1 VPHIRI
7 EEELNRLSPP
17 ASPEETD
24 PRIAVSAAPDPSR
37 GEKLIVLYTQL
48 SKPTPQLVKELSETG
63 VPNLWLPSSEAF
75 YQVEKIPVLGTG
87 KLDLAA
93 IKKMALELAAGKKQS
108 GRESQKEAAATA

>member
-1 VPHIRI
+1 MVPHIRI

-17 ASPEETD
+17 SNPEDTEA
-24 PRIAVSAAPDPSR
+24 RLAVSAVPDASR

-48 SKPTPQLVKELSETG
+48 AKPTAQLVNELSETG
-63 VPNLWLPSSEAF
+63 VPNLWLPSTEAF

-93 IKKMALELAAGKKQS
+93 IKKMALEVAGAK
-108 GRESQKEAAATA
+108 RETRQEATATA